1 MDSIKIENGHS
12 AISGS
17 SVRLRT
23 KFIKHFPS
31 LQIQQNVIQTIEN
44 LNSSSIL
51 DIFKFLMKACASED
65 YLAQETHLE
74 WAELTQEQS
83 KMIWNEIRSQINS
96 TKKLFSNGEIFENT
110 CKSFVE
116 VWESGNFDMASSLLQ
131 SIVKYLDSH
140 NSNEVKRVIFLLQ
153 STMPNH
159 AFGGIREIGYS
170 YEEATKFVEFSYQ
183 AYCLAEFL
191 FTNYAY
197 FTFLPL
203 LPYLEE
209 NVQSET
215 LEVAEETSKFPELEN
230 TKASNFEEA
239 SIEVSSFNRF
249 SLNKGAL
256 DFSTDGVVEFIKNY
270 ELFKGFLVAVGGLR
284 EIQVDPQFVLDNED
298 EFGKLIDIIDR
309 NFQKK

>member
-1 MDSIKIENGHS
+1 MYHIKIENGHS

-17 SVRLRT
+17 SVKLRT

-51 DIFKFLMKACASED
+51 DIFKFLMKAGASED

-74 WAELTQEQS
+74 WAELTQEQA

-96 TKKLFSNGEIFENT
+96 TKKLFSNGESLENT

-140 NSNEVKRVIFLLQ
+140 NPNEVKRVIFLLQ

-170 YEEATKFVEFSYQ
+170 YEEATKFV
-183 AYCLAEFL
+183 
-191 FTNYAY
+191 
-197 FTFLPL
+197 
-203 LPYLEE
+203 
-209 NVQSET
+209 
-215 LEVAEETSKFPELEN
+215 
-230 TKASNFEEA
+230 
-239 SIEVSSFNRF
+239 
-249 SLNKGAL
+249 
-256 DFSTDGVVEFIKNY
+256 
-270 ELFKGFLVAVGGLR
+270 
-284 EIQVDPQFVLDNED
+284 
-298 EFGKLIDIIDR
+298 
-309 NFQKK
+309 

>member
-1 MDSIKIENGHS
+1 MTWQAACFSQL
-12 AISGS
+12 S
-17 SVRLRT
+17 STLILLILTKLR
-23 KFIKHFPS
+23 
-31 LQIQQNVIQTIEN
+31 E
-44 LNSSSIL
+44 
-51 DIFKFLMKACASED
+51 
-65 YLAQETHLE
+65 
-74 WAELTQEQS
+74 
-83 KMIWNEIRSQINS
+83 
-96 TKKLFSNGEIFENT
+96 LFSC
-110 CKSFVE
+110 CK
-116 VWESGNFDMASSLLQ
+116 APCP
-131 SIVKYLDSH
+131 I
-140 NSNEVKRVIFLLQ
+140 
-153 STMPNH
+153 H

-284 EIQVDPQFVLDNED
+284 EIQVDPQFSFGNED
-298 EFGKLIDIIDR
+298 EIWEAHRLLTETSRRIILL
-309 NFQKK
+309 

>member
-1 MDSIKIENGHS
+1 MYSIKIENGHS

-17 SVRLRT
+17 SVKLRT

-51 DIFKFLMKACASED
+51 DIFKFLMKAGASED

-96 TKKLFSNGEIFENT
+96 T
-110 CKSFVE
+110 
-116 VWESGNFDMASSLLQ
+116 Q

>member
-1 MDSIKIENGHS
+1 MYSIKIENGHS

-17 SVRLRT
+17 SVKLRT

-51 DIFKFLMKACASED
+51 DIFKFLMKAGASED

-153 STMPNH
+153 STMP
-159 AFGGIREIGYS
+159 
-170 YEEATKFVEFSYQ
+170 TM
-183 AYCLAEFL
+183 
-191 FTNYAY
+191 
-197 FTFLPL
+197 L
-203 LPYLEE
+203 L
-209 NVQSET
+209 
-215 LEVAEETSKFPELEN
+215 
-230 TKASNFEEA
+230 EA
-239 SIEVSSFNRF
+239 SVKLDTLMRKL
-249 SLNKGAL
+249 LN
-256 DFSTDGVVEFIKNY
+256 S
-270 ELFKGFLVAVGGLR
+270 
-284 EIQVDPQFVLDNED
+284 
-298 EFGKLIDIIDR
+298 
-309 NFQKK
+309 

>member
-1 MDSIKIENGHS
+1 
-12 AISGS
+12 
-17 SVRLRT
+17 
-23 KFIKHFPS
+23 
-31 LQIQQNVIQTIEN
+31 
-44 LNSSSIL
+44 
-51 DIFKFLMKACASED
+51 MKAGASED

-284 EIQVDPQFVLDNED
+284 EIQVDPQFVLDNEE

>member
-1 MDSIKIENGHS
+1 MYSIKIENGHS
-12 AISGS
+12 TISGS
-17 SVRLRT
+17 PVKLRT
-23 KFIKHFPS
+23 KFVKHFPS
-31 LQIQQNVIQTIEN
+31 LQIQENVIQTIEN

-51 DIFKFLMKACASED
+51 DIFKFLMKAGASKD

-74 WAELTQEQS
+74 WAELTQEQA

-96 TKKLFSNGEIFENT
+96 TKKLFPNGEVFENT

-140 NSNEVKRVIFLLQ
+140 NPDEVKRVIFLLQ

-170 YEEATKFVEFSYQ
+170 YEEATKFIEFSYQ

-191 FTNYAY
+191 FTSYAY
-197 FTFLPL
+197 STFLPL

-209 NVQSET
+209 
-215 LEVAEETSKFPELEN
+215 ETSKVSKLEN
-230 TKASNFEEA
+230 TEASNLEEA
-239 SIEVSSFNRF
+239 STEVSSFNRF

-256 DFSTDGVVEFIKNY
+256 DFSTDGVVDFIKNY

>member
-1 MDSIKIENGHS
+1 M
-12 AISGS
+12 
-17 SVRLRT
+17 
-23 KFIKHFPS
+23 
-31 LQIQQNVIQTIEN
+31 QI
-44 LNSSSIL
+44 
-51 DIFKFLMKACASED
+51 
-65 YLAQETHLE
+65 
-74 WAELTQEQS
+74 
-83 KMIWNEIRSQINS
+83 
-96 TKKLFSNGEIFENT
+96 LFSN
-110 CKSFVE
+110 
-116 VWESGNFDMASSLLQ
+116 
-131 SIVKYLDSH
+131 H
-140 NSNEVKRVIFLLQ
+140 
-153 STMPNH
+153 
-159 AFGGIREIGYS
+159 S

-215 LEVAEETSKFPELEN
+215 LEVAEESSKFPELEN

-284 EIQVDPQFVLDNED
+284 EIQVDPQFVLDNEE

>member
-1 MDSIKIENGHS
+1 M
-12 AISGS
+12 
-17 SVRLRT
+17 
-23 KFIKHFPS
+23 
-31 LQIQQNVIQTIEN
+31 
-44 LNSSSIL
+44 
-51 DIFKFLMKACASED
+51 
-65 YLAQETHLE
+65 
-74 WAELTQEQS
+74 
-83 KMIWNEIRSQINS
+83 
-96 TKKLFSNGEIFENT
+96 
-110 CKSFVE
+110 
-116 VWESGNFDMASSLLQ
+116 
-131 SIVKYLDSH
+131 
-140 NSNEVKRVIFLLQ
+140 
-153 STMPNH
+153 
-159 AFGGIREIGYS
+159 
-170 YEEATKFVEFSYQ
+170 
-183 AYCLAEFL
+183 AEFL

-230 TKASNFEEA
+230 TKA
-239 SIEVSSFNRF
+239 SSFNRF